1 MLLWCHKRLRFMV
14 HFTRACKTLLSE
26 NNKTRLT
33 FEKQQEKNK
42 NIICRPWSVRIEKNC
57 ALGLEHGPRPA
68 ASGRT
73 QDLWHSFSQYGPPGR
88 QIIYIYFFLK
98 HFSGPESGI
107 LEFDWLLTRVPPV
120 QFFPIRT
127 GFVKFFT
134 LVTDA
139 IKVPNWKQY
148 LHKNGLRVVS
158 NFGDGDCGAGEIHTR
173 ARKFE
178 ETRREGSA
186 ENWRLQTKPGI
197 LTFHGRVIL
206 GCKFHIVL
214 SSNRCS

>member
-1 MLLWCHKRLRFMV
+1 MV

-88 QIIYIYFFLK
+88 QIIYIYLK
-98 HFSGPESGI
+98 NIEKLKSIF
-107 LEFDWLLTRVPPV
+107 
-120 QFFPIRT
+120 
-127 GFVKFFT
+127 
-134 LVTDA
+134 
-139 IKVPNWKQY
+139 KQY
-148 LHKNGLRVVS
+148 PFNNLSITLKSKTIILNFTNRIFVPMQQNFRADKNL
-158 NFGDGDCGAGEIHTR
+158 DDCQ
-173 ARKFE
+173 KL
-178 ETRREGSA
+178 
-186 ENWRLQTKPGI
+186 NI
-197 LTFHGRVIL
+197 LATL
-206 GCKFHIVL
+206 YW
-214 SSNRCS
+214 

>member
-1 MLLWCHKRLRFMV
+1 MV

-88 QIIYIYFFLK
+88 QIIYIYLQGNILNISGYLVTFCESELWKNTTALK
-98 HFSGPESGI
+98 RSHVSVLVLCDATQHLLSLLANRNWNF
-107 LEFDWLLTRVPPV
+107 LLTKICKAFAWLMS
-120 QFFPIRT
+120 FFPNYS
-127 GFVKFFT
+127 VKTHF
-134 LVTDA
+134 
-139 IKVPNWKQY
+139 
-148 LHKNGLRVVS
+148 
-158 NFGDGDCGAGEIHTR
+158 
-173 ARKFE
+173 
-178 ETRREGSA
+178 
-186 ENWRLQTKPGI
+186 
-197 LTFHGRVIL
+197 
-206 GCKFHIVL
+206 
-214 SSNRCS
+214 

>member
-1 MLLWCHKRLRFMV
+1 MV

-88 QIIYIYFFLK
+88 QIIYIYFPEVIPSVVGTAISRVIFV
-98 HFSGPESGI
+98 ESGR
-107 LEFDWLLTRVPPV
+107 RV
-120 QFFPIRT
+120 R
-127 GFVKFFT
+127 VK
-134 LVTDA
+134 
-139 IKVPNWKQY
+139 P
-148 LHKNGLRVVS
+148 
-158 NFGDGDCGAGEIHTR
+158 
-173 ARKFE
+173 
-178 ETRREGSA
+178 
-186 ENWRLQTKPGI
+186 
-197 LTFHGRVIL
+197 
-206 GCKFHIVL
+206 
-214 SSNRCS
+214 

>member
-1 MLLWCHKRLRFMV
+1 MV

-88 QIIYIYFFLK
+88 QIIYIY
-98 HFSGPESGI
+98 
-107 LEFDWLLTRVPPV
+107 V
-120 QFFPIRT
+120 RT
-127 GFVKFFT
+127 YVRT
-134 LVTDA
+134 YVHT
-139 IKVPNWKQY
+139 Y
-148 LHKNGLRVVS
+148 
-158 NFGDGDCGAGEIHTR
+158 IHTYIYTYVHTL
-173 ARKFE
+173 FVDVLCG
-178 ETRREGSA
+178 GSSSV
-186 ENWRLQTKPGI
+186 P
-197 LTFHGRVIL
+197 
-206 GCKFHIVL
+206 CKFNFPRLKVSL
-214 SSNRCS
+214 S

>member
-1 MLLWCHKRLRFMV
+1 MV

-88 QIIYIYFFLK
+88 QIIYISWPAYDPFPVESRAKSQSGHKDVLAKQVRGTVSLLK
-98 HFSGPESGI
+98 YSKAH
-107 LEFDWLLTRVPPV
+107 L
-120 QFFPIRT
+120 QIR
-127 GFVKFFT
+127 F
-134 LVTDA
+134 
-139 IKVPNWKQY
+139 
-148 LHKNGLRVVS
+148 VVS
-158 NFGDGDCGAGEIHTR
+158 HISGLANCTHQTIKNVVPKDVGKVKILAKWTLRRRGE
-173 ARKFE
+173 
-178 ETRREGSA
+178 G
-186 ENWRLQTKPGI
+186 GGG
-197 LTFHGRVIL
+197 LTLTSSGR
-206 GCKFHIVL
+206 
-214 SSNRCS
+214 

>member
-1 MLLWCHKRLRFMV
+1 MV

-88 QIIYIYFFLK
+88 QIIYIYLSYDPYGPARNFLGK
-98 HFSGPESGI
+98 PYEKKPRMRAVRLALAGPEKAV
-107 LEFDWLLTRVPPV
+107 RP
-120 QFFPIRT
+120 
-127 GFVKFFT
+127 
-134 LVTDA
+134 
-139 IKVPNWKQY
+139 Y
-148 LHKNGLRVVS
+148 
-158 NFGDGDCGAGEIHTR
+158 
-173 ARKFE
+173 
-178 ETRREGSA
+178 
-186 ENWRLQTKPGI
+186 
-197 LTFHGRVIL
+197 
-206 GCKFHIVL
+206 
-214 SSNRCS
+214 

>member
-1 MLLWCHKRLRFMV
+1 MV

-88 QIIYIYFFLK
+88 QIIYISLGTTFPPFPTNWIAHNSWRNESLMRGSWREEWGEEK
-98 HFSGPESGI
+98 SSFHSSRRHADNTLSEPAPRLETLSKLDESGQDLKRAHAGYMI
-107 LEFDWLLTRVPPV
+107 ACEQAPRGGGVYKL
-120 QFFPIRT
+120 
-127 GFVKFFT
+127 
-134 LVTDA
+134 
-139 IKVPNWKQY
+139 
-148 LHKNGLRVVS
+148 
-158 NFGDGDCGAGEIHTR
+158 CG
-173 ARKFE
+173 
-178 ETRREGSA
+178 
-186 ENWRLQTKPGI
+186 
-197 LTFHGRVIL
+197 
-206 GCKFHIVL
+206 
-214 SSNRCS
+214 

>member
-1 MLLWCHKRLRFMV
+1 MV

-88 QIIYIYFFLK
+88 QIPFRNDFQGKFYVSWIP
-98 HFSGPESGI
+98 SAA
-107 LEFDWLLTRVPPV
+107 
-120 QFFPIRT
+120 FFPNSKSCLDFDEFISSTILDR
-127 GFVKFFT
+127 V
-134 LVTDA
+134 
-139 IKVPNWKQY
+139 
-148 LHKNGLRVVS
+148 KNGSLLVWGKVGSVQPPHLVGPITVEPTKPRMCHVERFLNLWIKDLPLSLDYISGLPWRQKWLWSHQFHLCELRVEKLV
-158 NFGDGDCGAGEIHTR
+158 F
-173 ARKFE
+173 
-178 ETRREGSA
+178 
-186 ENWRLQTKPGI
+186 L
-197 LTFHGRVIL
+197 
-206 GCKFHIVL
+206 
-214 SSNRCS
+214 

>member
-14 HFTRACKTLLSE
+14 QFMRACKTLLSE

-88 QIIYIYFFLK
+88 QIIYM
-98 HFSGPESGI
+98 HCREI
-107 LEFDWLLTRVPPV
+107 L
-120 QFFPIRT
+120 
-127 GFVKFFT
+127 
-134 LVTDA
+134 
-139 IKVPNWKQY
+139 
-148 LHKNGLRVVS
+148 
-158 NFGDGDCGAGEIHTR
+158 
-173 ARKFE
+173 
-178 ETRREGSA
+178 
-186 ENWRLQTKPGI
+186 
-197 LTFHGRVIL
+197 
-206 GCKFHIVL
+206 L
-214 SSNRCS
+214 SSLHLNRHT

>member
-1 MLLWCHKRLRFMV
+1 MV

-88 QIIYIYFFLK
+88 QIIYIYDQVGK
-98 HFSGPESGI
+98 DVI
-107 LEFDWLLTRVPPV
+107 ILLTKLTNLTLKEHHFEIMWSGKFWNSMFTV
-120 QFFPIRT
+120 QKI
-127 GFVKFFT
+127 
-134 LVTDA
+134 TD
-139 IKVPNWKQY
+139 
-148 LHKNGLRVVS
+148 HK
-158 NFGDGDCGAGEIHTR
+158 C
-173 ARKFE
+173 
-178 ETRREGSA
+178 
-186 ENWRLQTKPGI
+186 
-197 LTFHGRVIL
+197 
-206 GCKFHIVL
+206 
-214 SSNRCS
+214 

>member
-1 MLLWCHKRLRFMV
+1 MV

-88 QIIYIYFFLK
+88 QIIYIYLLSYPFLIS
-98 HFSGPESGI
+98 FDRRRVLFTIGLESRGSQHSLVI
-107 LEFDWLLTRVPPV
+107 
-120 QFFPIRT
+120 IHRT
-127 GFVKFFT
+127 V
-134 LVTDA
+134 
-139 IKVPNWKQY
+139 
-148 LHKNGLRVVS
+148 
-158 NFGDGDCGAGEIHTR
+158 
-173 ARKFE
+173 
-178 ETRREGSA
+178 
-186 ENWRLQTKPGI
+186 
-197 LTFHGRVIL
+197 
-206 GCKFHIVL
+206 
-214 SSNRCS
+214 

>member
-1 MLLWCHKRLRFMV
+1 MV

-88 QIIYIYFFLK
+88 QIIYMSSVTFLTKIRDFAKVRSLFSRIGSSLFKYLKNFFQN
-98 HFSGPESGI
+98 ESVKAVMAHT
-107 LEFDWLLTRVPPV
+107 FPPGV
-120 QFFPIRT
+120 R
-127 GFVKFFT
+127 
-134 LVTDA
+134 
-139 IKVPNWKQY
+139 
-148 LHKNGLRVVS
+148 NG
-158 NFGDGDCGAGEIHTR
+158 NAGVC
-173 ARKFE
+173 
-178 ETRREGSA
+178 RREIA
-186 ENWRLQTKPGI
+186 VFDPQ
-197 LTFHGRVIL
+197 V
-206 GCKFHIVL
+206 
-214 SSNRCS
+214 

>member
-1 MLLWCHKRLRFMV
+1 MV

-88 QIIYIYFFLK
+88 QIIYIYVEFIRLYNIECDILLMELK
-98 HFSGPESGI
+98 SGKKVRSY
-107 LEFDWLLTRVPPV
+107 LRLT
-120 QFFPIRT
+120 
-127 GFVKFFT
+127 
-134 LVTDA
+134 
-139 IKVPNWKQY
+139 
-148 LHKNGLRVVS
+148 
-158 NFGDGDCGAGEIHTR
+158 
-173 ARKFE
+173 
-178 ETRREGSA
+178 
-186 ENWRLQTKPGI
+186 
-197 LTFHGRVIL
+197 
-206 GCKFHIVL
+206 
-214 SSNRCS
+214 

>member
-1 MLLWCHKRLRFMV
+1 MV

-88 QIIYIYFFLK
+88 QIIYIYFFRSIFPVRNPESLNLIGCWRA
-98 HFSGPESGI
+98 FRRSSFFLSGP
-107 LEFDWLLTRVPPV
+107 
-120 QFFPIRT
+120 
-127 GFVKFFT
+127 
-134 LVTDA
+134 
-139 IKVPNWKQY
+139 
-148 LHKNGLRVVS
+148 
-158 NFGDGDCGAGEIHTR
+158 
-173 ARKFE
+173 
-178 ETRREGSA
+178 
-186 ENWRLQTKPGI
+186 
-197 LTFHGRVIL
+197 
-206 GCKFHIVL
+206 VL
-214 SSNRCS
+214 SWTIEWKLKNNIPRLNSRIFLFTAQRCDFFGKSQFLCVL

>member
-1 MLLWCHKRLRFMV
+1 MSFNRVKKRILLLWCHKRLRFMV

-88 QIIYIYFFLK
+88 QIIYIYIILVVCILRSPQGASKYSTTCKNIRRYFT
-98 HFSGPESGI
+98 PEI
-107 LEFDWLLTRVPPV
+107 
-120 QFFPIRT
+120 
-127 GFVKFFT
+127 
-134 LVTDA
+134 
-139 IKVPNWKQY
+139 
-148 LHKNGLRVVS
+148 
-158 NFGDGDCGAGEIHTR
+158 
-173 ARKFE
+173 
-178 ETRREGSA
+178 
-186 ENWRLQTKPGI
+186 
-197 LTFHGRVIL
+197 
-206 GCKFHIVL
+206 
-214 SSNRCS
+214 

>member
-42 NIICRPWSVRIEKNC
+42 SIICRPWSVRIEKNC

-88 QIIYIYFFLK
+88 QIIYIYCISNL
-98 HFSGPESGI
+98 
-107 LEFDWLLTRVPPV
+107 DWFTANSVSANNPVFYLL
-120 QFFPIRT
+120 
-127 GFVKFFT
+127 GK
-134 LVTDA
+134 LD
-139 IKVPNWKQY
+139 
-148 LHKNGLRVVS
+148 S
-158 NFGDGDCGAGEIHTR
+158 
-173 ARKFE
+173 
-178 ETRREGSA
+178 
-186 ENWRLQTKPGI
+186 
-197 LTFHGRVIL
+197 
-206 GCKFHIVL
+206 L
-214 SSNRCS
+214 SSAAGFKSFHR

>member
-1 MLLWCHKRLRFMV
+1 MYRNLEKIKGFLLVILLPVISEFNRVKKRILLLWCHKRLRFMV

-88 QIIYIYFFLK
+88 QIIYIYPS
-98 HFSGPESGI
+98 FS
-107 LEFDWLLTRVPPV
+107 
-120 QFFPIRT
+120 
-127 GFVKFFT
+127 
-134 LVTDA
+134 
-139 IKVPNWKQY
+139 NM
-148 LHKNGLRVVS
+148 
-158 NFGDGDCGAGEIHTR
+158 
-173 ARKFE
+173 
-178 ETRREGSA
+178 
-186 ENWRLQTKPGI
+186 
-197 LTFHGRVIL
+197 
-206 GCKFHIVL
+206 
-214 SSNRCS
+214 

>member
-1 MLLWCHKRLRFMV
+1 MV

-98 HFSGPESGI
+98 HFSGAESGI

-127 GFVKFFT
+127 GFVM
-134 LVTDA
+134 VTA
-139 IKVPNWKQY
+139 RIN
-148 LHKNGLRVVS
+148 
-158 NFGDGDCGAGEIHTR
+158 R
-173 ARKFE
+173 AKTIE
-178 ETRREGSA
+178 
-186 ENWRLQTKPGI
+186 
-197 LTFHGRVIL
+197 
-206 GCKFHIVL
+206 
-214 SSNRCS
+214 